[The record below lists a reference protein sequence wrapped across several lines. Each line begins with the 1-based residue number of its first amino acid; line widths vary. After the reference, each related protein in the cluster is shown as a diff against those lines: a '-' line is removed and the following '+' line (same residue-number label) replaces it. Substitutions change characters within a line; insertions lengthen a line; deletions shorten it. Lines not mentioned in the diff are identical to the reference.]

1 MDSWIIFFLCPNFVC
16 PDLERM
22 RRRLRSKLNFTPGIV
37 GLALVV
43 PLAMLRLMASASAES
58 VYVAG
63 RELRWGCAF
72 QKMFGIPCPTCGL
85 TRGVL
90 LSLHGQFAE
99 AWVLNPAGPLIV
111 LGVLLLGLAM
121 FFLTFYQASHTP
133 PAAGRIHRHIRVG
146 SSAYAG
152 VVVVALA
159 VHWLAEVF

>member
-1 MDSWIIFFLCPNFVC
+1 M
-16 PDLERM
+16 M
-22 RRRLRSKLNFTPGIV
+22 HGLRGKLNFTPGVV

-72 QKMFGIPCPTCGL
+72 QKMFGIPCPNCGL

-99 AWVLNPAGPLIV
+99 AWALNPAGPLIV

-121 FFLTFYQASHTP
+121 FFLTFYQTSHTP
-133 PAAGRIHRHIRVG
+133 HVAGRIRRHIRVG

-152 VVVVALA
+152 LVVAVLVA
-159 VHWLAEVF
+159 HWLAEVF